1 MKKNPKVI
9 EPKSDNPDPHHHE
22 KETHFLAKFIFIII
36 LISIVAYVVYT
47 TGFIEKIM
55 SFF

>member
-47 TGFIEKIM
+47 TGFIEKIL